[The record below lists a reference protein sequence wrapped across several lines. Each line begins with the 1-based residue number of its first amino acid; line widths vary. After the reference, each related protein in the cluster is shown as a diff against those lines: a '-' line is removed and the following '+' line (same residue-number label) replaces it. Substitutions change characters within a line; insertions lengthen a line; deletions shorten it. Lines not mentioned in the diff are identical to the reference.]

1 MRIALDTNVTI
12 AGDKDLLI
20 LINHGQVKF
29 GLSATFLCTQGH
41 GHRVPTLEFLY
52 IKLGCYIPYYQF
64 LSAPFAP
71 LLSQNM
77 GTKLLLW
84 IIPTNEAL
92 IQRQLLAPVY
102 KL

>member
-29 GLSATFLCTQGH
+29 VLSATFLCTQGH

-52 IKLGCYIPYYQF
+52 IKLCCYMPCYPF
-64 LSAPFAP
+64 FSAPFVL
-71 LLSQNM
+71 LLSQNT
-77 GTKLLLW
+77 GT
-84 IIPTNEAL
+84 
-92 IQRQLLAPVY
+92 
-102 KL
+102 